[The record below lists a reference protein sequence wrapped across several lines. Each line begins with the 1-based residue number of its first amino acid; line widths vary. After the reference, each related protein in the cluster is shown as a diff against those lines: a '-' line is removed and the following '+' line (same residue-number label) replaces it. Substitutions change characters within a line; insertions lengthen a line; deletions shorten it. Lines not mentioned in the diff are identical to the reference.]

1 MQFLYNK
8 QAGEE
13 FIQLQGENFNHLKV
27 RVKENSEL
35 NLRNLQDNFLYNY
48 TITNLTRNSCTLKF
62 LNKKSQNIKQ

>member
-13 FIQLQGENFNHLKV
+13 LIQLQGESFKHLKAR

-35 NLRNLQDNFLYNY
+35 NLRNLQD
-48 TITNLTRNSCTLKF
+48 
-62 LNKKSQNIKQ
+62 

>member
-27 RVKENSEL
+27 RRVKENSEL

-48 TITNLTRNSCTLKF
+48 TIT
-62 LNKKSQNIKQ
+62 

>member
-27 RVKENSEL
+27 
-35 NLRNLQDNFLYNY
+35 
-48 TITNLTRNSCTLKF
+48 
-62 LNKKSQNIKQ
+62 